1 MKNFVFLQ
9 PKNLYH
15 ITKISIIML
24 SRNLYLQQLID
35 SQGNGLVKTI
45 TGIRRCG
52 KSVLLMNLF
61 YKWLIGQNVTK
72 DHIIDIS
79 FDDLDQETLRQPKA
93 FRERVK
99 SRIKDEKPYFILLDE
114 VQQMENFVGVLLS
127 LMHKPNCDIYVTG
140 SNSRFLSTDIVT
152 EFRGRSQEIH
162 LQPLSFAEFMEGF
175 EGSKEAAWREY
186 YEFGGLPQ
194 ILSLKTRQQKIEYLS
209 NLVESVYIAD
219 LIERNRIKNDEGL
232 RDFIRILASSIGA
245 PSNPSRIAKTFES
258 AEKKRITSETLSHYI
273 KYLKEAFVIEEALR
287 YDVKGRKYIGTE
299 TKYYFSDMGL
309 RNSIL
314 GFRQVEENHLMENI
328 LYNELRCRGYNVDV
342 GIVETMERDSEGKLA
357 RKRLEIDFV
366 ANQGSQRYYIQSAF
380 RMDNEEKVIQEQK
393 SLLNIPDSFK
403 KIILVKD
410 EIASYHDYNGILR
423 MGLFDFLL
431 NPRSMEEW

>member
-1 MKNFVFLQ
+1 MILAR
-9 PKNLYH
+9 
-15 ITKISIIML
+15 
-24 SRNLYLQQLID
+24 SRYLQQLID

-52 KSVLLMNLF
+52 KSVLLMQLF
-61 YKWLIGQNVTK
+61 YKWLIGQNVPK

-79 FDDLDQETLRQPKA
+79 FDDLSKEDLKKPKA
-93 FRERVK
+93 FLDLVK
-99 SRIKDEKPYFILLDE
+99 SRVTDDGNYYILLDE
-114 VQQMENFVGVLLS
+114 VQQMDNFVGVLLS
-127 LMHKPNCDIYVTG
+127 LMHLPNCDIYVTG

-162 LQPLSFAEFMEGF
+162 LQPLSFSEFIEGF
-175 EGSKEAAWREY
+175 EGSRDAAWREY

-209 NLVESVYIAD
+209 NLVESVYLAD
-219 LIERNRIKNDEGL
+219 LVERNKIKNDDGL
-232 RDFIRILASSIGA
+232 KTFIRILSSSIGS

-258 AEKKRITSETLSHYI
+258 VEKKHITNETLA
-273 KYLKEAFVIEEALR
+273 KYLKYLEEAFMISEALR

-314 GFRQVEENHLMENI
+314 DFRQVEENHLMENI
-328 LYNELRCRGYNVDV
+328 LFNELRSRGYNVDV
-342 GIVETMERDSEGKLA
+342 GMVEKMGRDKDGKPT

-366 ANQGSQRYYIQSAF
+366 ANQGSKRFYIQSAF
-380 RMDNEEKVIQEQK
+380 RMDDEEKEEQELK
-393 SLLNIPDSFK
+393 SLLSISDSFK

-410 EIASYHDYNGILR
+410 DIALYYDHNGILR

-431 NPRSMEEW
+431 QAKPLEELNP

>member
-1 MKNFVFLQ
+1 
-9 PKNLYH
+9 
-15 ITKISIIML
+15 ML
-24 SRNLYLQQLID
+24 SRSLYLQQLID

-61 YKWLIGQNVTK
+61 YKWLISQNVTK
-72 DHIIDIS
+72 NHIIEIS
-79 FDDLDQETLRQPKA
+79 FDDLDHEFLKQPKDFLA
-93 FRERVK
+93 MIK
-99 SRIKDEKPYFILLDE
+99 SRITDEGTYYILLDE
-114 VQQMENFVGVLLS
+114 VQQMENFVNVLLS
-127 LMHKPNCDIYVTG
+127 LMLKPNCDIYVTG

-175 EGSKEAAWREY
+175 EGSCEAAWREY

-194 ILSLKTRQQKIEYLS
+194 ILSLKTRQQKIAYLS
-209 NLVESVYIAD
+209 NLVESVYLAD
-219 LIERNRIKNDEGL
+219 LVERNKIKNDEGL
-232 RDFIRILASSIGA
+232 RDFIRILSSSIGA

-258 AEKKRITSETLSHYI
+258 VEKKHITSETLARYI
-273 KYLKEAFVIEEALR
+273 KYLKEAFVIDEAFR

-328 LYNELRCRGYNVDV
+328 LYNELRSRGYNVDV
-342 GIVETMERDSEGKLA
+342 GMVEMMERDSEGKLA

-366 ANQGSQRYYIQSAF
+366 ANKGSQRYYIQSAF
-380 RMDNEEKVIQEQK
+380 RIDSEEKAAQEQK
-393 SLLNIPDSFK
+393 SLLNVPDSFK

-410 EIASYHDYNGILR
+410 NIAPYRDNNGILR

-431 NPRSMEEW
+431 KPESMEEW

>member
-1 MKNFVFLQ
+1 MILA
-9 PKNLYH
+9 
-15 ITKISIIML
+15 
-24 SRNLYLQQLID
+24 RNRYLQQLID

-52 KSVLLMNLF
+52 KSVLLMHLF
-61 YKWLIGQNVTK
+61 YKWLIGQNVPK

-79 FDDLDQETLRQPKA
+79 FDDLDKEALKQPKA
-93 FRERVK
+93 FLDMVK
-99 SRIKDEKPYFILLDE
+99 NRMTDEGNYYILLDE
-114 VQQMENFVGVLLS
+114 VQQMENFVSVLLS
-127 LMHKPNCDIYVTG
+127 LMHQPNCDIYVTG

-162 LQPLSFAEFMEGF
+162 LQPLSFSEFIEGYD
-175 EGSKEAAWREY
+175 GSREAAWREY

-219 LIERNRIKNDEGL
+219 LVERNKIKNDEGL
-232 RDFIRILASSIGA
+232 KTFIRILASSIGA
-245 PSNPSRIAKTFES
+245 PTNPSRIVKTFES
-258 AEKKRITSETLSHYI
+258 VEKRHITSETLA
-273 KYLKEAFVIEEALR
+273 KYLKFLEEAFMISEALR

-328 LYNELRCRGYNVDV
+328 LYNELRSQGYNVDV
-342 GIVETMERDSEGKLA
+342 GMVETMERDKEGKPT
-357 RKRLEIDFV
+357 RKRLEVDFV

-380 RMDNEEKVIQEQK
+380 RMDNEEKVEQEQK

-410 EIASYHDYNGILR
+410 DIAPYYDYNGILR

-431 NPRSMEEW
+431 STKSMAEL

>member
-1 MKNFVFLQ
+1 MILE
-9 PKNLYH
+9 
-15 ITKISIIML
+15 
-24 SRNLYLQQLID
+24 RNRYLQQLID

-52 KSVLLMNLF
+52 KSVLLMHLF
-61 YKWLIGQNVTK
+61 YKWLIGQNVPK
-72 DHIIDIS
+72 NHIIDIS
-79 FDDLDQETLRQPKA
+79 FDDLDKEALKQPKA
-93 FRERVK
+93 FLDMVK
-99 SRIKDEKPYFILLDE
+99 DRMTDEGNYYILLDE
-114 VQQMENFVGVLLS
+114 VQQMERFVSVLLS
-127 LMHKPNCDIYVTG
+127 LMHQPNCDIYVTG

-162 LQPLSFAEFMEGF
+162 LQPLSFSEFIEGYD
-175 EGSKEAAWREY
+175 GSREAAWREY

-219 LIERNRIKNDEGL
+219 LVERNKIKNEEGL
-232 RDFIRILASSIGA
+232 KTFIRILASSIGA
-245 PSNPSRIAKTFES
+245 PTNPSRIAKTFES
-258 AEKKRITSETLSHYI
+258 VEKRYITSETLT
-273 KYLKEAFVIEEALR
+273 KYLKFLEEAFMISEALR

-328 LYNELRCRGYNVDV
+328 LYNELRSQGYNVDV
-342 GIVETMERDSEGKLA
+342 GMVETMERDKEGKPT
-357 RKRLEIDFV
+357 RKRLEVDFV
-366 ANQGSQRYYIQSAF
+366 ANQGSRRYYIQSAF
-380 RMDNEEKVIQEQK
+380 RMDKEEKVEQEQK
-393 SLLNIPDSFK
+393 SLLNISDSFK

-410 EIASYHDYNGILR
+410 DIAPYYDYNGILR

-431 NPRSMEEW
+431 NTKSMAEL

>member
-1 MKNFVFLQ
+1 M
-9 PKNLYH
+9 
-15 ITKISIIML
+15 
-24 SRNLYLQQLID
+24 
-35 SQGNGLVKTI
+35 VKTV

-61 YKWLIGQNVTK
+61 YKWLISQNVSK
-72 DHIIDIS
+72 NHIIDVS
-79 FDDLDQETLRQPKA
+79 FDDLDKETLRQPAA
-93 FRERVK
+93 FLEMVK
-99 SRIKDEKPYFILLDE
+99 SRMIDEGTYYILLDE
-114 VQQMENFVGVLLS
+114 VQLMENFVGVLLS

-175 EGSKEAAWREY
+175 EGSRETAWREY

-194 ILSLKTRQQKIEYLS
+194 ILSLKTRQQKMAYLS

-219 LIERNRIKNDEGL
+219 LVERNKIKNDEGL
-232 RDFIRILASSIGA
+232 RDFIRILSSSIGA
-245 PSNPSRIAKTFES
+245 SSNPSRIAKTFES
-258 AEKKRITSETLSHYI
+258 VEKKHITSETLTRYI
-273 KYLKEAFVIEEALR
+273 KYLKEAFIIEEALR

-299 TKYYFSDMGL
+299 TKYYFSDVGL

-328 LYNELRCRGYNVDV
+328 IYNELRSRGYNVDV
-342 GIVETMERDSEGKLA
+342 GMVETMEKNLEGNLV

-380 RMDNEEKVIQEQK
+380 RMDNEEKVAQEQK
-393 SLLNIPDSFK
+393 SLLNVPDSFK

-410 EIASYHDYNGILR
+410 DIAPYHDYNGILR

-431 NPRSMEEW
+431 NPRSMEEL

>member
-1 MKNFVFLQ
+1 
-9 PKNLYH
+9 
-15 ITKISIIML
+15 ML
-24 SRNLYLQQLID
+24 ARSRYLQQLID
-35 SQGNGLVKTI
+35 GQGNGLVKTI

-52 KSVLLMNLF
+52 KSVLLMQLF
-61 YKWLIGQNVTK
+61 YKWLIGQNVPK

-79 FDDLDQETLRQPKA
+79 FDDLSKEDLKDPKA
-93 FRERVK
+93 FLNLVK
-99 SRIKDEKPYFILLDE
+99 SRITNEGNYYILLDE
-114 VQQMENFVGVLLS
+114 VQQMENFVSVLLS
-127 LMHKPNCDIYVTG
+127 LMHLPNCDIYVTG

-162 LQPLSFAEFMEGF
+162 LQPLSFSEFIEGYN
-175 EGSKEAAWREY
+175 GGRDAAWREY

-209 NLVESVYIAD
+209 NLVESVYLAD
-219 LIERNRIKNDEGL
+219 LVERNKIKNDEGL
-232 RDFIRILASSIGA
+232 KTFIRILSSSIGA
-245 PSNPSRIAKTFES
+245 PTNPSRIAKTFES
-258 AEKKRITSETLSHYI
+258 VEKKHITSETLA
-273 KYLKEAFVIEEALR
+273 KYLKYLEEAFMISEALR

-314 GFRQVEENHLMENI
+314 DFRQVEESHLMENI
-328 LYNELRCRGYNVDV
+328 LYNELRSRGYNVDV
-342 GIVETMERDSEGKLA
+342 GMVETMERDKNGKLA

-366 ANQGSQRYYIQSAF
+366 ANQGSKRYYIQSAF
-380 RMDNEEKVIQEQK
+380 RMDNEEKAEQEQK

-410 EIASYHDYNGILR
+410 DIAPYYGYNGILR

-431 NPRSMEEW
+431 RTKPLEELNP